1 MKLNTKKKGFTLIE
15 LLIVMAIIGVIIAM
29 TIVGY
34 SSVNKRIALDIAANR
49 IENMIIEMREKT
61 RSGYIEPGENITEA
75 SSLCFGF
82 EVEEQGMLN
91 QLMAPY
97 DRLKEKNNQCIEIES
112 ENYGLTDI
120 NESIVIKDLEIFGEK
135 IKDYRLFFAPPD
147 AVIEI
152 EEGSITSDD
161 KLLKIIIGLR
171 GNDNENDQRVIILN
185 MLTGNTFTDRFNEK
199 YE

>member
-1 MKLNTKKKGFTLIE
+1 MRLNTKKKGFTLIE

-29 TIVGY
+29 TIVSY

-75 SSLCFGF
+75 SSLCFGL
-82 EVEEQGMLN
+82 EVEEGAMLN

-97 DRLKEKNNQCIEIES
+97 DRLKEKNNQCIDIQS

-120 NESIVIKDLEIFGEK
+120 NENIVIKNLKIFGEE
-135 IKDYRLFFAPPD
+135 IKNYRLFFAPPD

-152 EEGSITSDD
+152 EEGRITSDD

-185 MLTGNTFTDRFNEK
+185 ILTGNTFTDRFNEEYK
-199 YE
+199 